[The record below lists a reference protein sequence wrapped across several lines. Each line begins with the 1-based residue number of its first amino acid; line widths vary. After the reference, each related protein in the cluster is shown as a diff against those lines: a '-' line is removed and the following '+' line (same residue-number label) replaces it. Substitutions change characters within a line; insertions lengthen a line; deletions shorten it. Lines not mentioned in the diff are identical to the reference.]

1 MDVHQHSHWSETT
14 LENLTEENGN
24 VEYIKIS
31 TEAAKGIVRLIEK
44 YYSAICMAT
53 FRFVTETTNFLG
65 GCRQVKKPTFE
76 SFTGKATNGCI
87 DT

>member
-31 TEAAKGIVRLIEK
+31 TEAAKGIVRLI
-44 YYSAICMAT
+44 
-53 FRFVTETTNFLG
+53 
-65 GCRQVKKPTFE
+65 
-76 SFTGKATNGCI
+76 
-87 DT
+87 